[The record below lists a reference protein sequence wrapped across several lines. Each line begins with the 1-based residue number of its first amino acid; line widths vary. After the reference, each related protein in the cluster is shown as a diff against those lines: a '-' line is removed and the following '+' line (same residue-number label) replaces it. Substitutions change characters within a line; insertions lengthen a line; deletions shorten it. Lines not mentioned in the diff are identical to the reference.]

1 MRCWG
6 QGQIHF
12 ETGKEGEK
20 ADGQRSGVFYGAG
33 IREAARQNEAEGA
46 VKGSLAFCL
55 FPVVQSE

>member
-1 MRCWG
+1 M
-6 QGQIHF
+6 
-12 ETGKEGEK
+12 GKEGEK